1 MHLVLL
7 GQFAERLVAANRL
20 QGDLGFESG
29 EWLRRDRFMATAPLK
44 G

>member
-7 GQFAERLVAANRL
+7 SQLGERLVAANRL
-20 QGDLGFESG
+20 QGDLGFEAG
-29 EWLRRDRFMATAPLK
+29 EWLRRDRFTVTAPLN